1 MTEIKELIEKYKID
15 KNREVMNYR
24 HQYFKLQSKIYTT
37 IRKSKKQF
45 KKGQVIIA
53 CFRNIQQ
60 HVAKINYIQEV
71 KLAQIHT
78 GFLLLDCLYP
88 NSKIITRYDCYEL
101 FQSFYENPIDFQN
114 QKFHLFLMERLK
126 CDKN

>member
-15 KNREVMNYR
+15 KNTQVMNYS
-24 HQYFKLQSKIYTT
+24 HQYFKLHSKFYTT
-37 IRKSKKQF
+37 IRKSKKKH
-45 KKGQVIIA
+45 KKGNVVIA
-53 CFRNIQQ
+53 SFRNIRL

-88 NSKIITRYDCYEL
+88 NSKIITRYDCYAL
-101 FQSFYENPIDFQN
+101 FQSFYEDPIDFQN
-114 QKFHLFLMERLK
+114 QKFYLFLMERLR
-126 CDKN
+126 CEKN